1 MSSAHSSAKPQ
12 LIVANLPA
20 KQRDAL
26 LHLDQLEVLGKNT
39 VASKL
44 NVLERDELITAA
56 RDVREGVR
64 VGREAVMKEQWKDLA
79 YVARQ
84 IRITLARIDSGIFTE
99 HVMKTEKGNQAIRL
113 TGMHREWHDLAD
125 LHRFLVL
132 WAHIESGKTSMFLTG
147 RLLWRIGRNPSTRA
161 IVVSENKEKAV
172 KVLSQGIAKYILQSE
187 ELHEVFPDL
196 VRNPD
201 PTTPWNQTKITVKR
215 DGFIRDPTVQV
226 VGAMRGSIQ
235 GARADFLALDDV
247 VTRRTSG
254 REEGRRELAGWVN
267 EDLLGRVDPL
277 RGEVLVT
284 NTARCKGDL
293 TNELAGI
300 AAKVGGYSARYGVF
314 DKNNKPRCPWW
325 SHEKVDNHFLS
336 ATEKQRQLFVQ
347 DMDDDDAP
355 FQMGWAQLAV
365 NRGAAEGVGLVY
377 FLTDEER
384 AMYLNAGGMIAC
396 GVDLAAK
403 KKRPGARTVFTV
415 LYVDIEG
422 NHQILWMDGGQWDSP
437 TIRDKILQIHERY
450 RCPIYVESNGVQ
462 SYIREIIEEKAR
474 EKGIDVK
481 IESFHTGSNKHDPV
495 FGVESIFTQMSQ
507 GRWIIPASNG
517 QAEGYCKELIS
528 DMQAYR
534 PSAHSGDSL
543 MSAWICKEGIR
554 TALKRRQA
562 RQIKFSVGGT

>member
-1 MSSAHSSAKPQ
+1 MADARPA
-12 LIVANLPA
+12 LLVNNLPTA
-20 KQRDAL
+20 QRDAL
-26 LHLDQLEVLGKNT
+26 LCIDQLEVLGKNT
-39 VASKL
+39 IAGKL
-44 NVLERDELITAA
+44 NVLDRDELMTAA
-56 RDVREGVR
+56 RDVRESVR
-64 VGREAVMKEQWKDLA
+64 VGREAVMKEAWKDVA
-79 YVARQ
+79 YITRQ
-84 IRITLARIDSGIFTE
+84 MRITLARIDSGIFTE
-99 HVMKTEKGNQAIRL
+99 HVMRTEKGNQPIRL

-254 REEGRRELAGWVN
+254 RLEARRELAGWVN

-277 RGEVLVT
+277 KGEVLVT

-293 TNELAGI
+293 TNEMAGI
-300 AAKVGGYSARYGVF
+300 AAKVKGYSGRYGVF
-314 DKNNKPRCPWW
+314 DAKGQPRCPWW
-325 SHEKVDNHFLS
+325 SREKVDNHFLS
-336 ATEKQRQLFVQ
+336 ATEKQRQLFVR

-355 FQMGWAQLAV
+355 FQKDWADLAIQ
-365 NRGAAEGVGLVY
+365 RGKAEGVSLVY
-377 FLTDEER
+377 HLTDEER
-384 AMYLNAGGMIAC
+384 SMFLDAGGFIGC

-415 LYVDIEG
+415 LYVDTDG

-437 TIRDKILQIHERY
+437 SIRDKIIAIHERY

-474 EKGIDVK
+474 ERGIDIKV
-481 IESFHTGSNKHDPV
+481 ESFHTGSNKTDPV
-495 FGVESIFTQMSQ
+495 FGVESVFTQMSQ
-507 GRWIIPASNG
+507 GRWIIPEENG
-517 QAEGYCKELIS
+517 QAAGYCKELIN
-528 DMQAYR
+528 DMEAYR
-534 PSAHSGDSL
+534 PNAHTGDSM

-554 TALKRRQA
+554 NALKRRKA
-562 RQIKFSVGGT
+562 RQVVFSVGAS